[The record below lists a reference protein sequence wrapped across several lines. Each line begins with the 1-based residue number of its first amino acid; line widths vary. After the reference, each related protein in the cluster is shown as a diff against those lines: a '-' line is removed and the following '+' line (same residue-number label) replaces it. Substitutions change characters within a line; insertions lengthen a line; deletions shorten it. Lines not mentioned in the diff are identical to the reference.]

1 MTGAIAPAHNVEP
14 LFHIM
19 SQGTQSIDRAAQVL
33 VHVLET
39 VEPPTV
45 GGLATRLELPK
56 STTSRLVGA
65 LERQGLIHREGGAGR
80 LLPGAVLQRF
90 ARRETGDAE
99 LVELA
104 ADALDRLAQASGETV
119 NIGVPS
125 LGAVELLDQRDSRH
139 LLGSTNWVGR
149 RVPAHG
155 SALGKVFYAF
165 DALPVPSGPLER
177 LAPRTSP
184 AADDL
189 GLESVRARGYAT
201 AVEELE
207 PGLWA
212 VAAPVRDASGAVIAA
227 LSISGPTVRK
237 RRGLL
242 AHLGRLLRAEAFD
255 LSARL
260 GYDDRKRGVA

>member
-1 MTGAIAPAHNVEP
+1 
-14 LFHIM
+14 M

-39 VEPPTV
+39 TEPPTV
-45 GGLATRLELPK
+45 GGLSTRLGLPK
-56 STTSRLVGA
+56 STASRLVGA
-65 LERQGLIHREGGAGR
+65 LERQGLIRRDGGGGQ
-80 LLPGAVLQRF
+80 LVPGAVLQRY

-99 LVELA
+99 LVERA
-104 ADALDRLAQASGETV
+104 SEALDRLALASGETI

-139 LLGSTNWVGR
+139 FLGSPTWVGR

-155 SALGKVFYAF
+155 SALGKVFYAYG
-165 DALPVPSGPLER
+165 ALSVPTGPLEP
-177 LAPRTSP
+177 LAPQTVTT
-184 AADDL
+184 AEKL
-189 GLESVRARGYAT
+189 GLDEIRAKGYAI

-212 VAAPVRDASGAVIAA
+212 VASAVRDASGAVVAA
-227 LSISGPTVRK
+227 LSVSGPTVRL

-242 AHLGRLLRAEAFD
+242 ERLGRLLVTEGRS
-255 LSARL
+255 LSAQL

>member
-1 MTGAIAPAHNVEP
+1 
-14 LFHIM
+14 M

-39 VEPPTV
+39 EEPPTV
-45 GGLATRLELPK
+45 GGLSTRLGLPK
-56 STTSRLVGA
+56 STASRLVGA
-65 LERQGLIHREGGAGR
+65 LERQGLIRRDGGGGQ
-80 LLPGAVLQRF
+80 LVPGAVLQRY

-99 LVELA
+99 LVERA
-104 ADALDRLAQASGETV
+104 SEALDRLAQASGETINV
-119 NIGVPS
+119 GVPS

-139 LLGSTNWVGR
+139 FLGSPNWVGR

-165 DALPVPSGPLER
+165 GALPVPAGSLEP
-177 LAPRTSP
+177 LAPHTVP
-184 AADDL
+184 TAEELAL
-189 GLESVRARGYAT
+189 VEVRAKGYAI
-201 AVEELE
+201 ALEELE

-212 VAAPVRDASGAVIAA
+212 VASAVRDASGAVVAA
-227 LSISGPTVRK
+227 LSVSGPTVRL

-242 AHLGRLLRAEAFD
+242 PRLGRLLVAEGRS
-255 LSARL
+255 LSAQL

>member
-1 MTGAIAPAHNVEP
+1 
-14 LFHIM
+14 M

-39 VEPPTV
+39 EEPPTV
-45 GGLATRLELPK
+45 GGLSTRLGLPK
-56 STTSRLVGA
+56 STASRLVGA
-65 LERQGLIHREGGAGR
+65 LERQGLIRRDGGGGQ
-80 LLPGAVLQRF
+80 LVPGAVLQRY

-99 LVELA
+99 LVERA
-104 ADALDRLAQASGETV
+104 SEALDRLAQASGETINV
-119 NIGVPS
+119 GVPS

-139 LLGSTNWVGR
+139 FLGSPNWVGR

-165 DALPVPSGPLER
+165 GALPVPSGSLEP
-177 LAPRTSP
+177 LAPHTVP
-184 AADDL
+184 TAEELALD
-189 GLESVRARGYAT
+189 EVRAKGYAI

-212 VAAPVRDASGAVIAA
+212 VASAVRDASGAVVAA
-227 LSISGPTVRK
+227 LSISGPTVRL

-242 AHLGRLLRAEAFD
+242 ARLGRLLVTEGRS
-255 LSARL
+255 LSAQL

>member
-1 MTGAIAPAHNVEP
+1 
-14 LFHIM
+14 M
-19 SQGTQSIDRAAQVL
+19 SQGTQSSDRAAQVL

-39 VEPPTV
+39 EDPPTV
-45 GGLATRLELPK
+45 GGLSTRLGLPK
-56 STTSRLVGA
+56 STASRLVGA
-65 LERQGLIHREGGAGR
+65 LERQGLIQRDGGGGQ
-80 LLPGAVLQRF
+80 LVPGAVLQRY

-99 LVELA
+99 LVERA
-104 ADALDRLAQASGETV
+104 SEALDRLAHASGETI

-139 LLGSTNWVGR
+139 FLGSPNWVGR

-155 SALGKVFYAF
+155 SALGKVFYAYG
-165 DALPVPSGPLER
+165 ALPVPVGPLEP
-177 LAPRTSP
+177 LAPHTVPS
-184 AADDL
+184 ADEL
-189 GLESVRARGYAT
+189 GLDDVRAHGYAI

-212 VAAPVRDASGAVIAA
+212 VAAPVRDASGAVVAA
-227 LSISGPTVRK
+227 LSVSGPTVRV

-242 AHLGRLLRAEAFD
+242 HRLGRLLVDEGRA
-255 LSARL
+255 LSLLL

>member
-1 MTGAIAPAHNVEP
+1 
-14 LFHIM
+14 M
-19 SQGTQSIDRAAQVL
+19 STGTQSIDRAAQVL

-39 VEPPTV
+39 ADPPTV
-45 GGLATRLELPK
+45 GALSTRLGLPK
-56 STTSRLVGA
+56 STASRLVGA
-65 LERQGLIHREGGAGR
+65 LERQGLIQRDGGAGQ
-80 LLPGAVLQRF
+80 LVPGSVLQRY

-99 LVELA
+99 LVDLA
-104 ADALDRLAQASGETV
+104 SDALDRLAQASGETI

-139 LLGSTNWVGR
+139 FLGSTNWVGR

-165 DALPVPSGPLER
+165 GALPVPSGPLEP
-177 LAPRTSP
+177 LAPRTSSG
-184 AADDL
+184 AAGL
-189 GLESVRARGYAT
+189 GLDEVAATGYAT

-212 VAAPVRDASGAVIAA
+212 VAAPVHDASGAVVAA
-227 LSISGPTVRK
+227 LSISGPTVRL

-242 AHLGRLLRAEAFD
+242 SRYGRLLLTEGRAVSV
-255 LSARL
+255 LL
-260 GYDDRKRGVA
+260 GHDFRKRGAA

>member
-1 MTGAIAPAHNVEP
+1 MSTKTLTAPT
-14 LFHIM
+14 
-19 SQGTQSIDRAAQVL
+19 GTQAIDRAAQVL
-33 VHVLET
+33 VHLLQT
-39 VEPPTV
+39 DEPPTV
-45 GGLATRLELPK
+45 GELAIRMGLPK

-65 LERQGLIHREGGAGR
+65 LERRGLLGREPDGGGLR
-80 LLPGAVLQRF
+80 PGPVLVRY
-90 ARRETGDAE
+90 ARREPGDAE

-104 ADALDRLAQASGETV
+104 AESLDRLAQASGETV
-119 NIGVPS
+119 NVGVPS

-139 LLGSTNWVGR
+139 FLGSTNWVGR

-165 DALPVPSGPLER
+165 GALEVPSGPLER
-177 LAPRTSP
+177 LAPLTGA
-184 AADDL
+184 AADAL
-189 GLESVRARGYAT
+189 GLDEARARGYAT

-212 VAAPVRDASGAVIAA
+212 VAAPVRDATGAVVAA
-227 LSISGPTVRK
+227 LSVSGPTVRH

-242 AHLGRLLRAEAFD
+242 ERLGRLLVAEARD

-260 GYDDRKRGVA
+260 GHDDRKRGVA

>member
-1 MTGAIAPAHNVEP
+1 
-14 LFHIM
+14 
-19 SQGTQSIDRAAQVL
+19 VL

-39 VEPPTV
+39 ADPPTV
-45 GGLATRLELPK
+45 GALSTRLGLPK
-56 STTSRLVGA
+56 STASRLVGA
-65 LERQGLIHREGGAGR
+65 LERQGLIQRDGGAGQ
-80 LLPGAVLQRF
+80 LVPGSVLQRY

-99 LVELA
+99 LVDVA
-104 ADALDRLAQASGETV
+104 SDALDRLAQASGETI

-139 LLGSTNWVGR
+139 FLGSTNWVGR

-165 DALPVPSGPLER
+165 GALPVPSGPLEP
-177 LAPRTSP
+177 LAPRTSSG
-184 AADDL
+184 AAGL
-189 GLESVRARGYAT
+189 GLDEVAATGYAT

-212 VAAPVRDASGAVIAA
+212 VAAPVHDASGAVVAA
-227 LSISGPTVRK
+227 LSISGPTVRL

-242 AHLGRLLRAEAFD
+242 SRYGRLLLTEGRAVSV
-255 LSARL
+255 LL
-260 GYDDRKRGVA
+260 GHDFRKRGAA

>member
-1 MTGAIAPAHNVEP
+1 
-14 LFHIM
+14 M

-39 VEPPTV
+39 EEPPTV
-45 GGLATRLELPK
+45 GGLSTRLGLPK
-56 STTSRLVGA
+56 STASRLVGA
-65 LERQGLIHREGGAGR
+65 LERQGLIQRDGGGGQ
-80 LLPGAVLQRF
+80 LVPGAVLQRY

-99 LVELA
+99 LVERA
-104 ADALDRLAQASGETV
+104 SEALGRLAQASGETI

-139 LLGSTNWVGR
+139 FLGSPNWVGR

-155 SALGKVFYAF
+155 SALGKVFYAYG
-165 DALPVPSGPLER
+165 ALPVPDGPLEP
-177 LAPRTSP
+177 LAPHTVPS
-184 AADDL
+184 ADEL
-189 GLESVRARGYAT
+189 GLDDVRAHGYAI

-212 VAAPVRDASGAVIAA
+212 VAAPVRDASGAVVAA
-227 LSISGPTVRK
+227 LSVAGPTVRL

-242 AHLGRLLRAEAFD
+242 PRLGRLLVTEGRS
-255 LSARL
+255 LSAQL
-260 GYDDRKRGVA
+260 GYDDRKRGAA

>member
-1 MTGAIAPAHNVEP
+1 
-14 LFHIM
+14 M

-39 VEPPTV
+39 EEPPTV
-45 GGLATRLELPK
+45 GGLSTRLGLPK
-56 STTSRLVGA
+56 STASRLVGA
-65 LERQGLIHREGGAGR
+65 LERQGLIRRDGGGGQ
-80 LLPGAVLQRF
+80 LVPGAVLQRY

-99 LVELA
+99 LVERA
-104 ADALDRLAQASGETV
+104 SEALDRLAQASGETINV
-119 NIGVPS
+119 GVPS

-139 LLGSTNWVGR
+139 FLGSPNWVGR

-165 DALPVPSGPLER
+165 GALPAPAGSLEP
-177 LAPRTSP
+177 LAPHTVPTAEELALDEVRTK
-184 AADDL
+184 
-189 GLESVRARGYAT
+189 GYAI
-201 AVEELE
+201 ALEELE

-212 VAAPVRDASGAVIAA
+212 VASAVRDASGAVVAA
-227 LSISGPTVRK
+227 LSVSGPTVRL

-242 AHLGRLLRAEAFD
+242 PRLGRLLVAEGRS
-255 LSARL
+255 LSAQL

>member
-1 MTGAIAPAHNVEP
+1 
-14 LFHIM
+14 M

-39 VEPPTV
+39 EEPPTV
-45 GGLATRLELPK
+45 GGLSTRLGLPK
-56 STTSRLVGA
+56 STASRVVGA
-65 LERQGLIHREGGAGR
+65 LERQGLIRRDAGGGQ
-80 LLPGAVLQRF
+80 LVPGAVLQRY

-99 LVELA
+99 LVERA
-104 ADALDRLAQASGETV
+104 SEALDRLAQASGETINV
-119 NIGVPS
+119 GVPS

-139 LLGSTNWVGR
+139 FLGSPNWVGR

-165 DALPVPSGPLER
+165 GALPVPSGPLEP
-177 LAPRTSP
+177 LAPHTVP
-184 AADDL
+184 
-189 GLESVRARGYAT
+189 T
-201 AVEELE
+201 AEELE

-212 VAAPVRDASGAVIAA
+212 VASAVRDASGAVVAA
-227 LSISGPTVRK
+227 LSVSGPTVRL

-242 AHLGRLLRAEAFD
+242 ARLGRLLVTEGRS
-255 LSARL
+255 LSAQL

>member
-1 MTGAIAPAHNVEP
+1 MGRQ
-14 LFHIM
+14 FHIM

-39 VEPPTV
+39 EEPPTV
-45 GGLATRLELPK
+45 GGLSTRLGLPK
-56 STTSRLVGA
+56 STASRLVGA
-65 LERQGLIHREGGAGR
+65 LERQGLIRRDGGGGQ
-80 LLPGAVLQRF
+80 LVPGAVLQRY

-99 LVELA
+99 LVERA
-104 ADALDRLAQASGETV
+104 SEALDRLAQASGETINV
-119 NIGVPS
+119 GVPS

-139 LLGSTNWVGR
+139 FLGSPNWVGR

-165 DALPVPSGPLER
+165 GALPVPTGSLEP
-177 LAPRTSP
+177 LAPHTVP
-184 AADDL
+184 TAEELALD
-189 GLESVRARGYAT
+189 EVRAKGYAV

-212 VAAPVRDASGAVIAA
+212 VASAVRDASGAVVAA
-227 LSISGPTVRK
+227 LSVSGPTVRL

-242 AHLGRLLRAEAFD
+242 TRLGRLLVTEGRS
-255 LSARL
+255 LSAQL
-260 GYDDRKRGVA
+260 GHDDRKRGVA

>member
-1 MTGAIAPAHNVEP
+1 
-14 LFHIM
+14 M

-39 VEPPTV
+39 ADPPTV
-45 GGLATRLELPK
+45 GALSTRLDLPK

-65 LERQGLIHREGGAGR
+65 LERQGLIQRNGGGGH
-80 LLPGAVLQRF
+80 LVPGAVLQRY

-99 LVELA
+99 LVDLA
-104 ADALDRLAQASGETV
+104 AESLDRLAHASGETINV
-119 NIGVPS
+119 GVPS

-139 LLGSTNWVGR
+139 YLGSTNWVGR

-165 DALPVPSGPLER
+165 DVLPVPSGPLEP
-177 LAPRTSP
+177 LAPRTG
-184 AADDL
+184 AEANAL
-189 GLESVRARGYAT
+189 GLQAVRARGYAT

-212 VAAPVRDASGAVIAA
+212 VAAPVRDATGAVIAA
-227 LSISGPTVRK
+227 LSIAGPTVRL

-242 AHLGRLLRAEAFD
+242 HRYGRLLVAEAHD
-255 LSARL
+255 LSVRL
-260 GYDDRKRGVA
+260 GHGEQKRGVA